1 MVFEEMEKDRAP
13 EVVAP
18 KYREIKEN
26 EVYCPLV
33 KDIIPVKECK
43 KCKNF
48 IRIEDNFV
56 VCALPWE

>member
-1 MVFEEMEKDRAP
+1 MEPHKDII
-13 EVVAP
+13 AP

-26 EVYCPLV
+26 EVYCPLY

-48 IRIEDNFV
+48 IKIEDNYV
-56 VCALPWE
+56 LCALAWE

>member
-1 MVFEEMEKDRAP
+1 MEEKTH

-18 KYREIKEN
+18 KYREIKDG

-33 KDIIPVKECK
+33 KDIIPIKECK

-48 IRIEDNFV
+48 IKMEDNFI
-56 VCALPWE
+56 VCAISWE